1 MTTISRALTRRLRI
15 AFSRGLGITARQP
28 GPAVEFQSNPQE
40 LVIRVQN
47 DEVAIEYREPGEH
60 TSQQFAVPFE
70 LLRRCEGT
78 KNESV
83 TLETSGE
90 TIHANWA
97 DAGIPQ
103 VAQFEALE
111 FGEIPSLPDQMATNP
126 SQLAEALRDAT
137 ETADKE
143 STRYALNHLR
153 LRGSDGQIAATD
165 GRQLL
170 VQDGFTFPW
179 DDELLI
185 PANRLLTTSTLA
197 GGEAVEI
204 GRTDDWVTLR
214 SGSWTVWLRI
224 EKTARFPHVDDH
236 LPPITNAATTLHLSD
251 ADAEFL
257 TNAVKRLP
265 ATDEY
270 NGPLTVDL
278 NGAVSVR
285 AKGPEDQTPTEIVL
299 SGSRRDG
306 EAVRFNT
313 NRDYLAR
320 AARMGF
326 RTVHIFGQEAP
337 ARCQEQNRAY
347 VWALLG
353 KDGIIAADPTTVRI
367 ESGSNETTPTIP
379 KTRRITTNMTT
390 TTSRPAKPQTV
401 RPTQS
406 SESQSTTPLEAAE
419 AVRDSLKETLDR
431 TRDLIAVLRKRKKQS
446 RLVENTLASL
456 RQLHDVA

>member
-1 MTTISRALTRRLRI
+1 LITISRALARRLRI

-28 GPAVEFQSNPQE
+28 GPAIEFQTDNQA

-47 DEVAIEYREPGEH
+47 DEIAIEYREPGEH
-60 TSQQFAVPFE
+60 TPQQFAVPFD
-70 LLRRCEGT
+70 LLRRFEGT
-78 KNESV
+78 KNEPV
-83 TLETSGE
+83 TLEASGE
-90 TIHANWA
+90 TIHANWT

-103 VAQFEALE
+103 AAQFETLE
-111 FGEIPSLPDQMATNP
+111 FGGFPSLPEQMVANP

-224 EKTARFPHVDDH
+224 EKTARFPHIDDH
-236 LPPITNAATTLHLSD
+236 LPPITHTATTLHLSD
-251 ADAEFL
+251 ADAQFL

-265 ATDEY
+265 ATDDY
-270 NGPLTVDL
+270 NSPLTVDL

-313 NRDYLAR
+313 NRDYLSR

-337 ARCQEQNRAY
+337 ARCQERSRAY

-353 KDGIIAADPTTVRI
+353 KEGVIPANPNAVRI
-367 ESGSNETTPTIP
+367 ESGSNESKTTIT
-379 KTRRITTNMTT
+379 KTRRITNSMTT
-390 TTSRPAKPQTV
+390 TTSRPDT
-401 RPTQS
+401 TQS
-406 SESQSTTPLEAAE
+406 VRSKQSLEPQPPTPLEAAE

-456 RQLHDVA
+456 RQLQDVA

>member
-1 MTTISRALTRRLRI
+1 MITISRALARRLRI

-28 GPAVEFQSNPQE
+28 GPAVEFQTDNQR

-47 DEVAIEYREPGEH
+47 DEIAIEYREPGEH
-60 TSQQFAVPFE
+60 TPQQFAVPFE
-70 LLRRCEGT
+70 LLRRSEGT
-78 KNESV
+78 KNELV

-90 TIHANWA
+90 IIHANWT

-103 VAQFEALE
+103 AAQFETLE
-111 FGEIPSLPDQMATNP
+111 FGEFPSLPEQMVANP

-143 STRYALNHLR
+143 ANRYALNHLR

-214 SGSWTVWLRI
+214 SGSWSVWLRI
-224 EKTARFPHVDDH
+224 EKTARFPQVDDH
-236 LPPITNAATTLHLSD
+236 LPPISNAATTLHLSD

-265 ATDEY
+265 ATDDY
-270 NGPLTVDL
+270 NSPLTVDL

-320 AARMGF
+320 AARIGF

-337 ARCQEQNRAY
+337 ARCQEQYRAY

-353 KDGIIAADPTTVRI
+353 KDGIITADPNTVRI
-367 ESGSNETTPTIP
+367 ESDSNESKTNIP
-379 KTRRITTNMTT
+379 KTRRITNNMTT
-390 TTSRPAKPQTV
+390 TTSRLDT
-401 RPTQS
+401 TQS
-406 SESQSTTPLEAAE
+406 VRSNQSPEPQPPTPLEAAE

-431 TRDLIAVLRKRKKQS
+431 TRVLIAVLRKRKKQS

-456 RQLHDVA
+456 RQLQDVA